1 MNDDDYYS
9 WKATLRL
16 ERPLVL
22 CGVPGAGVGRTARA
36 VNLLTGVPFVWIDR
50 RVEHQLGKSVEVVQ
64 FREGSGPR
72 LAIERDVIDEVRAFP
87 ERPVVALSDVTYEDL
102 ALARLLE
109 DTCEVV
115 LLHVDV
121 DTAVERVLAAAAKD
135 ERAHWALR
143 EGGAVDRAELRRRIV
158 EHEQRYR
165 HLARVVLVRDRPPLA
180 VAEQLVA
187 ERASPA

>member
-1 MNDDDYYS
+1 MTDDDYYS
-9 WKATLRL
+9 WKPTLRL
-16 ERPLVL
+16 TRPLVL

-36 VNLLTGVPFVWIDR
+36 VNLLTGVPFVWLDR
-50 RVEHQLGKSVEVVQ
+50 RVEHQLGRSVEVVQ
-64 FREGSGPR
+64 FREGHGPR
-72 LAIERDVIDEVRAFP
+72 VVIEREVLAEARASAEP
-87 ERPVVALSDVTYEDL
+87 PVVALSDVTYEDP

-121 DTAVERVLAAAAKD
+121 DTAVERILDAAARD

-143 EGGAVDRAELRRRIV
+143 EGGAVDRGELRRRLV

-165 HLARVVLVRDRPPLA
+165 HLARVVLVRDRSPLA

-187 ERASPA
+187 ERAPA